1 MTQDALVDEND
12 SIKKKLSPPA
22 VLFRTLSTLEPEDF
36 HYLIQ
41 QQYGACWGIFK
52 FEDYLSSYSS
62 EGRPFLYIDDNIDL
76 HVLHH
81 FMINEWKLQKA
92 NIVVPILSSITRHK
106 PFKNLKIVEP
116 LKKGIRN

>member
-1 MTQDALVDEND
+1 MTQDALVDENG

-41 QQYGACWGIFK
+41 QQYGACWGTFK

-81 FMINEWKLQKA
+81 FMINEGKLQKA